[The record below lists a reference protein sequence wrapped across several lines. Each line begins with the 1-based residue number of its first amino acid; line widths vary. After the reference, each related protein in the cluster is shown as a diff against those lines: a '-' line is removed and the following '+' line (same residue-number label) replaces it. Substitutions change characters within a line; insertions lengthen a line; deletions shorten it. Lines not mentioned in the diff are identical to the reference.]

1 MQLTDQGHGHAV
13 ESVAVAEAVDEPEL
27 GPQQLGAAAQ
37 AGDGAGDD
45 KAHQDVLLHREAVE
59 LRRRHVQAHG
69 PQLEA
74 LGGVEQEIVHQQS
87 HRQGDDEGGGD
98 PQAEEA
104 AELSGLRHGLRCRP
118 AASRYIPRP

>member
-1 MQLTDQGHGHAV
+1 MSRNWVPSSSAL
-13 ESVAVAEAVDEPEL
+13 P
-27 GPQQLGAAAQ
+27 PR

-104 AELSGLRHGLRCRP
+104 AELSGLRHGRVCGTLP
-118 AASRYIPRP
+118 SRSQSVYTTPMNSVAT